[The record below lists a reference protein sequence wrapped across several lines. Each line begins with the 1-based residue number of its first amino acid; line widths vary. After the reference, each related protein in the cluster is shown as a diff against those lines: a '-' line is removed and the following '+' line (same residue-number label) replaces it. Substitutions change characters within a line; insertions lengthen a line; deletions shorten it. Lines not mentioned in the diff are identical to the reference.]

1 MDISVLRNVL
11 SHIEQVDKKV
21 YLDQIVD
28 SNYAIIDD
36 RLAYDTQEKAEEVAE
51 DLGCSG
57 YHTHDFEGQTWY
69 MPCETHTAK

>member
-21 YLDQIVD
+21 YLDQVVD

-36 RLAYDTQEKAEEVAE
+36 RLAYD
-51 DLGCSG
+51 DR
-57 YHTHDFEGQTWY
+57 
-69 MPCETHTAK
+69 